1 MTVPV
6 MMTYNEKVSRQFL
19 LDSASNLFLSS
30 KFNTVI
36 EITEILY
43 LTPLSIPV
51 LNFLNL
57 SPYFI

>member
-6 MMTYNEKVSRQFL
+6 MMTYNEKVSRQLL

-30 KFNTVI
+30 KFNSVI

>member
-6 MMTYNEKVSRQFL
+6 MMTYNEKVSRQLL